1 LLSFTEKN
9 YATTPQFTTLAKLML
24 LSDVA
29 ASRGVTRLDYDGS
42 DRSLEA
48 MLRDYAFANGWATN
62 ARKVPFLRRIR
73 RRTEQLHAV
82 VHLAR
87 MLRTACTNLA
97 RRAEGDSLPNRET
110 AFGIVGYLIP
120 AAGDKRAQSPYWGTL
135 PSHLSTH
142 LSSHL
147 SSHQSSHQP
156 SQCAAPTP
164 ADARTLWLYHP
175 SDELSSEDAR
185 AYCRAAATDGSL
197 HRTIDDFVT
206 ISTWWRT
213 LGTYRSFGR
222 ARRSLTLPTLPSSGR
237 PSIPTDELFAD

>member
-1 LLSFTEKN
+1 
-9 YATTPQFTTLAKLML
+9 
-24 LSDVA
+24 
-29 ASRGVTRLDYDGS
+29 
-42 DRSLEA
+42 
-48 MLRDYAFANGWATN
+48 
-62 ARKVPFLRRIR
+62 
-73 RRTEQLHAV
+73 
-82 VHLAR
+82 

-120 AAGDKRAQSPYWGTL
+120 DAGDKRAQSPYWGTL